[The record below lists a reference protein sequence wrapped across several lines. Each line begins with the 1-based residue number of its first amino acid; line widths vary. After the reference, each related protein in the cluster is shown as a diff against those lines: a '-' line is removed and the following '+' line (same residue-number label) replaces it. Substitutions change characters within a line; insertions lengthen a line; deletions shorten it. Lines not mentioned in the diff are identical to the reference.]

1 MSQHI
6 CKNEKCSTDAVEE
19 CSYCKGCKCS
29 YGRLLTCKDL
39 AEPGRKRCQRHM
51 DKVGARMKKK
61 YHDSHPNSRANLIA
75 TNERL
80 QAEVDQFNSL
90 KERVKAAKEQQR
102 LAQES
107 V

>member
-1 MSQHI
+1 MSQHM
-6 CKNEKCSTDAVEE
+6 CQKENCSTDSVEG

-39 AEPGRKRCQRHM
+39 AEPGRKRCQHHR

-61 YHDSHPNSRANLIA
+61 YHDSHPNSRVNLIA
-75 TNERL
+75 TNKKLQTEFDRFNGLIER
-80 QAEVDQFNSL
+80 AKAL
-90 KERVKAAKEQQR
+90 KEER

-107 V
+107 L